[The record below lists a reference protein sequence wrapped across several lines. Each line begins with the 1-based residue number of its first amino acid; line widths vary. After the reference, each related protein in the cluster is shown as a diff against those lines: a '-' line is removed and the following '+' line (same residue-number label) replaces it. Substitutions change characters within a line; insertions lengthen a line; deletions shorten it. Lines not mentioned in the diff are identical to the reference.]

1 MFESFLIL
9 LKADR
14 KVDCVILLRSLCN
27 MTIDFGYILDED
39 EKAREVKAIKYLLA
53 GDKEQKRLL
62 ERNIDEFRKYY
73 PDLDPRL
80 SVLAFNI
87 STMEN
92 ILTKKFGLANWSL
105 PNIFERATEVGG
117 EALNYYNHIYAYY
130 SNVEHHNYMF
140 GQAYVDIAKC
150 EPLEKPEAID
160 KSSYFRPE
168 LILIMFRSLFHIIL
182 QGFNIEFRLKWKDK
196 LDDLLKIHN
205 KEYAAINEIDKKE
218 EKR

>member
-1 MFESFLIL
+1 M
-9 LKADR
+9 A
-14 KVDCVILLRSLCN
+14 
-27 MTIDFGYILDED
+27 IDFAYVLDED
-39 EKAREVKAIKYLLA
+39 KKNKEIRAIKYLLA
-53 GDKEQKRLL
+53 GDKEQKKILIR
-62 ERNIDEFRKYY
+62 DKDVFKKYY
-73 PDLDPRL
+73 PDLDSRL
-80 SVLAFNI
+80 DVLSFKI

-92 ILTKKFGLANWSL
+92 ILTRKYGIRNLSL
-105 PNIFERATEVGG
+105 PTIYDRAKEVGG